1 MYAVVRTGGK
11 QYRVAPGD
19 VLKVERLDGEAGQ
32 TILLQDVLMVA
43 DGETLTVGTPLVAG
57 VAVKAEILEQTR
69 APKII
74 VFKKKRR
81 HNYRRKRGHR
91 QHVTVLKILEI
102 GEEKA
107 LAAAPK
113 KAAKAEEP
121 APAAAGTEK
130 APAKKTEAKK
140 TEAKK
145 APAGKTAAK
154 TADAEKTAGAKKTA
168 AKTAAKKT
176 AAKKAT
182 PKKAAA
188 KAKDDE

>member
-19 VLKVERLDGEAGQ
+19 ILKVEKLDGEAGQ

-57 VAVKAEILEQTR
+57 VAVKAEILEQAR
-69 APKII
+69 APKIV

-91 QHVTVLKILEI
+91 QHVTVLKVLEI

-107 LAAAPK
+107 LTGGAK
-113 KAAKAEEP
+113 KAKQTQEP

-140 TEAKK
+140 S
-145 APAGKTAAK
+145 PGGKTAAK
-154 TADAEKTAGAKKTA
+154 KADAEKTAGDKKTA

-182 PKKAAA
+182 PKKATAKA